1 MTIACEKGRMPG
13 CEPRVS
19 IVVPV
24 YNTAAYLDACLEA
37 LVTQS
42 LSEIEVIVVD
52 DGSTDKA
59 TVEKCDEWGARD
71 ERIRVFHLENGGLSA
86 ARNRGARLASAE
98 FIGFVDSD
106 DIVHHEM
113 FEVLLDIAES
123 SGAQLACCDVLDLH
137 EGDRA
142 AFSDVVKPHPCEVL
156 TVEEAIKGM
165 VCSKLPRIWV
175 PTHLYARSIFEKGFE
190 FPLGKTYEDAHC
202 IFETFENVSRV
213 ALTSE
218 KLYGYFHHGGT
229 ITTSGYSAKTHDIID
244 AWDHCMEVSLDK
256 YPSLCDDLRF
266 RCFWARAV
274 VLDRMTIAGSM
285 EGSDVERELVG
296 YLKGEFKHVKSHVCM
311 TRSRKVLSQVLSV
324 SLSVYRLIVRRMAK
338 RRSC

>member
-1 MTIACEKGRMPG
+1 MAVERKKG
-13 CEPRVS
+13 CLSSFEPRVS
-19 IVVPV
+19 VVVPV
-24 YNTAAYLDACLEA
+24 YNTGAYLDACLGS
-37 LVTQS
+37 LVSQS
-42 LSEIEVIVVD
+42 LDKLEIIVID

-59 TVEKCDEWGARD
+59 TAEKCDAWAIRD
-71 ERIRVFHLENGGLSA
+71 RRIRVFHLENGGLSA

-98 FIGFVDSD
+98 FVGFVDSD

-137 EGDRA
+137 EGDKV
-142 AFSDVVKPHPCEVL
+142 AFSRVTKPLVYEL
-156 TVEEAIKGM
+156 LSAEEAIKGM
-165 VCSKLPRIWV
+165 VCSALPRIWA
-175 PTHLYARSIFEKGFE
+175 PTHLYARSIFERGFK

-229 ITTSGYSAKTHDIID
+229 ISNSGYSAKTHDIID
-244 AWDHCMEVSLDK
+244 AWDHCMEASLEN
-256 YPSLCDDLRF
+256 YPTLCEDLRF
-266 RCFWARAV
+266 RRFWARAV

-285 EGSDVERELVG
+285 EGSDTEQELIN
-296 YLKGEFKHVKSHVCM
+296 YLKGEFKHVKPHACM
-311 TRSRKVLSQVLSV
+311 TRSRKVLSQMLSI
-324 SLSVYRLIVRRMAK
+324 SPSVYRLIVRRMAK